1 MFGFCFGYL
10 VVSGNIDNIDVDD
23 GNNDCCCIDGHLMIV
38 LSLHRAILCQQDPT
52 VINGCIILAIGN
64 SIIGTMV

>member
-23 GNNDCCCIDGHLMIV
+23 GNNDCCCIDGHFIEEGV
-38 LSLHRAILCQQDPT
+38 LSLC
-52 VINGCIILAIGN
+52 C
-64 SIIGTMV
+64 